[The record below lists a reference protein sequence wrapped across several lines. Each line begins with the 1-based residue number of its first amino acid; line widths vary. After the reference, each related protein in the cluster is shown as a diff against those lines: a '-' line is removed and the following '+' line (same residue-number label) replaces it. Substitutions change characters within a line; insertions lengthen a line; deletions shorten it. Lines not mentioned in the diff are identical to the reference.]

1 MEEESSIEC
10 VLKAHR
16 EDDKKIL
23 DTLHPSEI
31 AYRDWVSFT
40 GFTEWS
46 SYGKFSRTSQSR
58 DHCLWVSSS
67 REITVSKA
75 LFLKVSSLPLT
86 PRPPTPPNLQG
97 VGGNPIYTLL

>member
-1 MEEESSIEC
+1 MHVEEESSIS
-10 VLKAHR
+10 LKAHR

-67 REITVSKA
+67 REITVSKDSHCSQGMSQNEDGA
-75 LFLKVSSLPLT
+75 KCYGLSTKVYRT
-86 PRPPTPPNLQG
+86 RAKH
-97 VGGNPIYTLL
+97 